1 MLLGVINMKIAVCDD
16 EKEMRASL
24 LEILNEY
31 ASKRNIIINATEFS
45 CGSELLRSKIEFDII
60 FMDYQMDGLDG
71 METSRRYRTKE
82 NTDTT
87 LIFVSAFPLIAL
99 DSFEVN
105 TFRFLTKPI
114 DKNKLFKALDDYL
127 VASDDD
133 KLIHL
138 KSGDDYYKV
147 NTDDIIYAEA
157 ERKHTIIRTTSDTIV
172 VSKTLHEIEVLL
184 PSDKFYRCQKS
195 FVVNFRHISN
205 HNNSEIFFDNGEK
218 ASISRRLTAEFKSA
232 FRDYIMRY
240 NMEML

>member
-1 MLLGVINMKIAVCDD
+1 MKIAICDD
-16 EKEMRASL
+16 KKAIRISIIEL
-24 LEILNEY
+24 LDEY
-31 ASKRNIIINATEFS
+31 ASKRNIVINATEFS

-60 FMDYQMDGLDG
+60 FMDYQMEGLDG
-71 METSRRYRTKE
+71 IETCRRYRNKE
-82 NTDTT
+82 NEDTT
-87 LIFVSAFPLIAL
+87 LIFISAFPLIAL

-127 VASDDD
+127 IASDDD
-133 KLIHL
+133 KFIHF

-147 NTDDIIYAEA
+147 NIDDIIYAEA
-157 ERKHTIIRTTSDTIV
+157 ERKRTIIRTTSDIIV
-172 VSKTLHEIEVLL
+172 VSKTLHEIETLL

-195 FVVNFRHISN
+195 FVVNFKHISN

-218 ASISRRLTAEFKSA
+218 ASISKRLTSEFKSV
-232 FRDYIMRY
+232 FRNYIMRY